1 MNGIIKC
8 TVYEEMKHFFV
19 QFSLEK
25 YPFRSENSMY
35 KYTDNTQSS
44 FLSFDQPMGLHMN
57 PNNRWIRMADAIP
70 WAIFERKYS
79 RLFKGKNGRVAKP
92 LRLAL
97 GSLIIQ
103 TKYQYSDRELVDQ
116 LTENPYYQYFIGLPG
131 YQEEPPIDASTLV
144 LFRKRLKM
152 DIIAE
157 ANEYMLDAFK
167 EKESKDKKD
176 DDDHMDPPAGSSSND
191 RAETENENKGT
202 LMLDATCAPSNIRY
216 PQDFSLLNEAREKLE
231 TIIIRFCKSYGLK
244 RPRMY
249 RRQARKNYLAL
260 AKAKKRSTKKIRTTI
275 RKQLSYIKRDINYL
289 ECYMEEGHAP
299 TSKEISLLMTINKLY
314 EQQQYMYQNKV
325 HSVENRIVSI
335 SQPWLRP
342 IVRGKTKSPVE
353 FGAKFDL
360 SIDETGMGR
369 IEKISYEAYNE
380 STILTEAIERYK
392 ERIGHYPERVLVDQI
407 YRTRENRGFC
417 KLHGIRLSGPKLG
430 RPSLAKQSAKEK
442 KQEYQ
447 DNTDRIEVE
456 RSFSLSK
463 RCYGLGL
470 IRTKLY
476 DTTLTSIALSVFVTN
491 LFKIQSRILFVLI
504 LLWQLITYRSAEF
517 EPEMI

>member
-1 MNGIIKC
+1 
-8 TVYEEMKHFFV
+8 
-19 QFSLEK
+19 
-25 YPFRSENSMY
+25 
-35 KYTDNTQSS
+35 
-44 FLSFDQPMGLHMN
+44 MGLHMN
-57 PNNRWIRMADAIP
+57 PENRWIKMADAIP
-70 WAIFERKYS
+70 WDIFEKKYS

-103 TKYQYSDRELVDQ
+103 TKYQYSDRELVNQ

-152 DIIAE
+152 DVIME
-157 ANEYMLDAFK
+157 ANEYMLNAFK
-167 EKESKDKKD
+167 EKESNDKKD
-176 DDDHMDPPAGSSSND
+176 DDDDHTNLSAGGSRSD
-191 RAETENENKGT
+191 VTESELENKGT

-231 TIIIRFCKSYGLK
+231 TIIIRFCKSYGFS

-260 AKAKKRSTKKIRTTI
+260 AKAKKRSTKKIRATI
-275 RKQLSYIKRDINYL
+275 RKQLSYIKRDIKYL
-289 ECYMEEGHAP
+289 ESYMEEGYAP
-299 TSKEISLLMTINKLY
+299 VSKEISLLMTIYKLY

-335 SQPWLRP
+335 SQPWIRP
-342 IVRGKTKSPVE
+342 IVRGKTKAPVE

-360 SIDETGMGR
+360 SLDENGLGR

-380 STILTEAIERYK
+380 STVLIEAIERFK
-392 ERIGHYPERVLVDQI
+392 ERTGHYPERVLADQI

-430 RPSLAKQSAKEK
+430 RPSLMKQSAKEK
-442 KQEYQ
+442 QQEYQ

-491 LFKIQSRILFVLI
+491 LFKIRARILFALI
-504 LLWQLITYRSAEF
+504 WLRKLIVYQVAEF
-517 EPEMI
+517 EPETV

>member
-1 MNGIIKC
+1 
-8 TVYEEMKHFFV
+8 
-19 QFSLEK
+19 
-25 YPFRSENSMY
+25 MY
-35 KYTDNTQSS
+35 KYTDNTQNS
-44 FLSFDQPMGLHMN
+44 FLTFNQPLGLHMN
-57 PNNRWIRMADAIP
+57 PENRWIKMADAIP
-70 WAIFERKYS
+70 WDIFERKYS

-92 LRLAL
+92 LRMAL
-97 GSLIIQ
+97 GALIIQ
-103 TKYQYSDRELVDQ
+103 TKYQYSDRELVEQ

-152 DIIAE
+152 DVIME
-157 ANEYMLDAFK
+157 ANEYMLDAHK
-167 EKESKDKKD
+167 ETQSNDKDEE
-176 DDDHMDPPAGSSSND
+176 DDHTNPPTGGSGS
-191 RAETENENKGT
+191 TTPENEGT

-231 TIIIRFCKSYGLK
+231 TIIIRFCKTYGIP

-260 AKAKKRSTKKIRTTI
+260 AKAKKRSTKKIRATI
-275 RKQLSYIKRDINYL
+275 RKQLSYIKRDIKYL
-289 ECYMEEGHAP
+289 EDYMCEGYAP
-299 TSKEISLLMTINKLY
+299 TTKEIPLLRTIYKLY
-314 EQQQYMYQNKV
+314 EQQHYMYQNKV

-342 IVRGKTKSPVE
+342 IVRGKAKAPVE

-360 SIDETGMGR
+360 SVDENGYGR
-369 IEKISYEAYNE
+369 IEKISFEAYNE
-380 STILTEAIERYK
+380 STVMIEAIERYK
-392 ERIGHYPERVLVDQI
+392 ERTGHYPSRVLADQI

-417 KLHGIRLSGPKLG
+417 KSHGIRLSGPKLG
-430 RPSLAKQSAKEK
+430 RPSLTKQSAKEK

-470 IRTKLY
+470 IKTKLY

-491 LFKIQSRILFVLI
+491 LYKIQSRILFALFW
-504 LLWQLITYRSAEF
+504 LLELVRCQSADF
-517 EPEMI
+517 ELETV

>member
-1 MNGIIKC
+1 
-8 TVYEEMKHFFV
+8 
-19 QFSLEK
+19 
-25 YPFRSENSMY
+25 MY
-35 KYTDNTQSS
+35 KCTDNTQSN
-44 FLSFDQPMGLHMN
+44 FLNFNQPIGLHMN
-57 PNNRWIRMADAIP
+57 PKNRWVKMADAIP
-70 WAIFERKYS
+70 WEIFEKKYS

-131 YQEEPPIDASTLV
+131 YQEDAPIDASTLV

-152 DIIAE
+152 DVIME
-157 ANEYMLDAFK
+157 ANEYMLEAFK
-167 EKESKDKKD
+167 EKDASAKKD
-176 DDDHMDPPAGSSSND
+176 DDHTDPPSGGGCNEQKAKP
-191 RAETENENKGT
+191 EQQEPENKGT

-231 TIIIRFCKSYGLK
+231 TIIIRFCKSYGFS

-249 RRQARKNYLAL
+249 RKQARKNYLAL
-260 AKAKKRSTKKIRTTI
+260 AKAKKRSTKKIRATI
-275 RKQLSYIKRDINYL
+275 RKQLAYIKRDIKYL
-289 ECYMEEGHAP
+289 ESYMENGYAP
-299 TSKEISLLMTINKLY
+299 TSKEISLLMTIYKLY

-335 SQPWLRP
+335 AQPWIRP
-342 IVRGKTKSPVE
+342 IVRGKTKAPVE

-360 SIDETGMGR
+360 SVDDNGLGR
-369 IEKISYEAYNE
+369 IEKISYDAYNE
-380 STILTEAIERYK
+380 STVLVEALERFK
-392 ERIGHYPERVLVDQI
+392 ERTGHYPERLLADQI
-407 YRTRENRGFC
+407 YRTRDNRNFC
-417 KLHGIRLSGPKLG
+417 KTHGIRLSGPKLG

-463 RCYGLGL
+463 RCYGMDL

-491 LFKIQSRILFVLI
+491 LFKIQSQILFI
-504 LLWQLITYRSAEF
+504 LLWLRQLLRYQSADYELETF
-517 EPEMI
+517 

>member
-1 MNGIIKC
+1 
-8 TVYEEMKHFFV
+8 
-19 QFSLEK
+19 
-25 YPFRSENSMY
+25 
-35 KYTDNTQSS
+35 
-44 FLSFDQPMGLHMN
+44 
-57 PNNRWIRMADAIP
+57 MADAIP
-70 WAIFERKYS
+70 WEIFEKKYS

-152 DIIAE
+152 DVIME
-157 ANEYMLDAFK
+157 ANEYMLEAFK
-167 EKESKDKKD
+167 EKDASDKKD
-176 DDDHMDPPAGSSSND
+176 DDHTNPPSGGGCEEQKAKPEQQEG
-191 RAETENENKGT
+191 ENKGT

-231 TIIIRFCKSYGLK
+231 IIIIRFCKTYGFS

-249 RRQARKNYLAL
+249 RKQARKNYLAL
-260 AKAKKRSTKKIRTTI
+260 AKAKKRSTKKIRATI
-275 RKQLSYIKRDINYL
+275 RKQLAYITRDIKYL
-289 ECYMEEGHAP
+289 ENYMECGYAP
-299 TSKEISLLMTINKLY
+299 TSKEISLLMTIYKLY

-335 SQPWLRP
+335 TQPWIRP
-342 IVRGKTKSPVE
+342 IVRGKTKTPVE

-360 SIDETGMGR
+360 SVDDNGLGR
-369 IEKISYEAYNE
+369 IEKISYDAYNE
-380 STILTEAIERYK
+380 STVLIEAVERFR
-392 ERIGHYPERVLVDQI
+392 ERTGHYPERLLADQI
-407 YRTRENRGFC
+407 YRTRDNRNFC
-417 KLHGIRLSGPKLG
+417 KAHGIRLSGPKLG

-463 RCYGLGL
+463 RCYGMDL

-491 LFKIQSRILFVLI
+491 LFKIQSQILFVLLWLRQ
-504 LLWQLITYRSAEF
+504 LLRYQPADF
-517 EPEMI
+517 ESETV

>member
-1 MNGIIKC
+1 
-8 TVYEEMKHFFV
+8 
-19 QFSLEK
+19 
-25 YPFRSENSMY
+25 MY
-35 KYTDNTQSS
+35 KYTDNTQGNFFS
-44 FLSFDQPMGLHMN
+44 FNQPIGLHMN
-57 PNNRWIRMADAIP
+57 PKNRWIKMADDIP
-70 WAIFERKYS
+70 WEIFEKKYS

-103 TKYQYSDRELVDQ
+103 TKYQYSDRELVEQ

-152 DIIAE
+152 DVIME

-167 EKESKDKKD
+167 EKESNDKQD
-176 DDDHMDPPAGSSSND
+176 DDDHSNPPAGGLGND
-191 RAETENENKGT
+191 KPENEGT

-231 TIIIRFCKSYGLK
+231 TIIISFCKSYGIS

-249 RRQARKNYLAL
+249 RRQARKNYLSL
-260 AKAKKRSTKKIRTTI
+260 AKAKKRSTKKIRATI
-275 RKQLSYIKRDINYL
+275 RKQLSYIRRDIKYL
-289 ECYMEEGHAP
+289 ESYMEEGYAP
-299 TSKEISLLMTINKLY
+299 TSKEISLLMVIYRLY

-335 SQPWLRP
+335 TQPWLRP
-342 IVRGKTKSPVE
+342 IVRGKTKAPVE

-360 SIDETGMGR
+360 SLDDNGLGR
-369 IEKISYEAYNE
+369 IEKITYEAYNE
-380 STILTEAIERYK
+380 SNVLVEAIERFQARTGY
-392 ERIGHYPERVLVDQI
+392 YPERALADQI

-430 RPSLAKQSAKEK
+430 RPSLTEQSAKEK

-491 LFKIQSRILFVLI
+491 LFKIQARILFVLI
-504 LLWQLITYRSAEF
+504 WIWGLIEYQPADF
-517 EPEMI
+517 EPETV

>member
-1 MNGIIKC
+1 
-8 TVYEEMKHFFV
+8 
-19 QFSLEK
+19 
-25 YPFRSENSMY
+25 MY
-35 KYTDNTQSS
+35 KCTDNTQSN
-44 FLSFDQPMGLHMN
+44 FLSFNQPIGLHMN
-57 PNNRWIRMADAIP
+57 PENRWVKMADAIP
-70 WAIFERKYS
+70 WELFEEKYS

-131 YQEEPPIDASTLV
+131 YQEEAPIDASTLV

-152 DIIAE
+152 DVIME
-157 ANEYMLDAFK
+157 ANEYMLEAIK
-167 EKESKDKKD
+167 EKDTSDKKD
-176 DDDHMDPPAGSSSND
+176 DDHKNPPSGGGSDEQKAKSKQQ
-191 RAETENENKGT
+191 EPKNKGT

-231 TIIIRFCKSYGLK
+231 TIIIRFCNTYGFS

-249 RRQARKNYLAL
+249 RKQARKNYLAL
-260 AKAKKRSTKKIRTTI
+260 AKAKKRSSEKIRATI
-275 RKQLSYIKRDINYL
+275 RKQLAYINRDIKYL
-289 ECYMEEGHAP
+289 EKYMEDGYSP
-299 TSKEISLLMTINKLY
+299 TSKEISLLMTIYKLY
-314 EQQQYMYQNKV
+314 EQQQYMYRNKI
-325 HSVENRIVSI
+325 HSVDNRIVSI
-335 SQPWLRP
+335 TQPWIRP
-342 IVRGKTKSPVE
+342 IVRGKTKAPVE

-360 SIDETGMGR
+360 SVDDNGFGR
-369 IEKISYEAYNE
+369 IEKISYDAYNE
-380 STILTEAIERYK
+380 STVLVEAVERFK
-392 ERIGHYPERVLVDQI
+392 ERTGHYPERLLADQI
-407 YRTRENRGFC
+407 YRTRDNRNFC
-417 KLHGIRLSGPKLG
+417 KTHGIRLSGPKLG
-430 RPSLAKQSAKEK
+430 RPSLAKQSVKEK

-463 RCYGLGL
+463 RCYGMDL

-491 LFKIQSRILFVLI
+491 LFKIQSQILSALI
-504 LLWQLITYRSAEF
+504 FLLRLVRLQLADFKPT
-517 EPEMI
+517 MV